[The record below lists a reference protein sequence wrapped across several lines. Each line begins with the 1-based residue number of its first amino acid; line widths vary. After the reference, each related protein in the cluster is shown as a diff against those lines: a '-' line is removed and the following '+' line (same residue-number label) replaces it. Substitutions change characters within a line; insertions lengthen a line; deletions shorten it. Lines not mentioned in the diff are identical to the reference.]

1 MVCRFLNALSKL
13 NKITLVYIE
22 KTFRHWWKGFYF
34 LLPSLLIINIITATT
49 NAISSTPVHTPAL
62 KMPPIISQPG
72 KIVIIITG
80 RNAE

>member
-22 KTFRHWWKGFYF
+22 KPFRHWWKGFYF

-49 NAISSTPVHTPAL
+49 NAISSMPDQTPAL
-62 KMPPIISQPG
+62 KMPPITSQPG
-72 KIVIIITG
+72 KIVIIITS